1 MLKLFNIFYI
11 EITQMKVNS
20 WTHWQPLKQI
30 VLGNCFEPEFFE
42 DVKDTKLRDSL
53 QRIIHETKE
62 DLNGIKK
69 TLEDLG
75 VEVIQVDS
83 KWADSCQINPYKSF
97 GEFIELSKQKSIT
110 NILRPMIAP
119 RDIYITL
126 GDEFFLLGGQYNSQI
141 PKNGKHP
148 LDMFETNL
156 ELVKDMW
163 ANMDTKLGPASP
175 TEVKNGMWEDQNS
188 FDFNLEYD
196 PINFKK
202 YVKSTYSFDA
212 PAITRIGDIIL
223 VDEKDVNGFWD
234 WYCKVKPDHK
244 HKKIKVAIGGHND
257 GSMCL
262 PKPGLVISTNWVDK
276 SLFNETLPGW
286 DNLVIEHPNNFV
298 EQYPQFRELKNKSWF
313 VDGEMGNKTFT
324 NFVDTY
330 LKDWCGN
337 MEESIFEVNM
347 LSVDEKTILSLN
359 YQKDVHNKLKSVNI
373 EPIYTRFRHRN
384 FWDGGL
390 HCLTVDTYREGGCET
405 YL

>member
-1 MLKLFNIFYI
+1 
-11 EITQMKVNS
+11 MKVNS
-20 WTHWQPLKQI
+20 WTHWQPLKQV

-42 DVKDTKLRDSL
+42 YVKDTKLRDSL
-53 QRIIHETKE
+53 LRIIHETKE

>member
-1 MLKLFNIFYI
+1 
-11 EITQMKVNS
+11 MKVNS
-20 WTHWQPLKQI
+20 WTHWQPLKQV

-196 PINFKK
+196 AINFKK
-202 YVKSTYSFDA
+202 YVNSTYSFDS

>member
-1 MLKLFNIFYI
+1 
-11 EITQMKVNS
+11 MKVNS
-20 WTHWQPLKQI
+20 WTHWQPLKQV

>member
-1 MLKLFNIFYI
+1 
-11 EITQMKVNS
+11 MKVNS
-20 WTHWQPLKQI
+20 WTHWQPLKQV

-163 ANMDTKLGPASP
+163 ANMDTNLGPASP

>member
-1 MLKLFNIFYI
+1 
-11 EITQMKVNS
+11 MKVNS

>member
-1 MLKLFNIFYI
+1 
-11 EITQMKVNS
+11 MKVNS
-20 WTHWQPLKQI
+20 WTHWQPLKQV

-175 TEVKNGMWEDQNS
+175 TEVKNVMWEDQNS
-188 FDFNLEYD
+188 FNFNLEYD

>member
-1 MLKLFNIFYI
+1 
-11 EITQMKVNS
+11 MKVNS
-20 WTHWQPLKQI
+20 WTHWQPLKQV

-83 KWADSCQINPYKSF
+83 KWTDSCQINPYKSF

>member
-1 MLKLFNIFYI
+1 
-11 EITQMKVNS
+11 MKVNS

-196 PINFKK
+196 AINFKK
-202 YVKSTYSFDA
+202 YVNSTYSFDA

>member
-1 MLKLFNIFYI
+1 
-11 EITQMKVNS
+11 MKVNS
-20 WTHWQPLKQI
+20 WTHWQPLKQV

-373 EPIYTRFRHRN
+373 EPIYTRFRHRY

>member
-390 HCLTVDTYREGGCET
+390 HCLTVDTYREGVCET

>member
-1 MLKLFNIFYI
+1 M
-11 EITQMKVNS
+11 MKVNS
-20 WTHWQPLKQI
+20 WTHWQPLKQV

-53 QRIIHETKE
+53 QKIIYETKE

-75 VEVIQVDS
+75 VEVIQIDS
-83 KWADSCQINPYKSF
+83 KWTNSCQQNPYKSF
-97 GEFIELSKQKSIT
+97 GEFIELSKQKLYH
-110 NILRPMIAP
+110 NYILKPLIAP

-126 GDEFFLLGGQYNSQI
+126 GDEFFLVSGQYNSQI
-141 PKNGKHP
+141 PKDGKHP

-163 ANMDTKLGPASP
+163 ANMNTKLGPASP
-175 TEVKNGMWEDQNS
+175 TNVKNEMWKDQNS
-188 FDFNLEYD
+188 FNLNLKYD
-196 PINFKK
+196 PINFKR

-212 PAITRIGDIIL
+212 PCITRIGDTIL
-223 VDEKDVNGFWD
+223 IDEKDVNGFWD
-234 WYCKVKPDHK
+234 WYCKIKPNHK
-244 HKKIKVAIGGHND
+244 HKKIKIAIGGHSD

-262 PKPGLVISTNWVDK
+262 PKPGLVIAADWVSD
-276 SLFNETLPGW
+276 SLFDETLPGW
-286 DNLVIEHPNNFV
+286 DKLIIEHPNDFAK
-298 EQYPQFRELKNKSWF
+298 QYPQFRELKNKSWF

-347 LSVDEKTILSLN
+347 LSIDENTILSLN
-359 YQKDVHNKLKSVNI
+359 YQKEVHNKLKSANI

>member
-1 MLKLFNIFYI
+1 
-11 EITQMKVNS
+11 MKVNS
-20 WTHWQPLKQI
+20 WTHWQQLKQI

-126 GDEFFLLGGQYNSQI
+126 GDEFFLLGGQYNSQK

-347 LSVDEKTILSLN
+347 LSIDEKTILSLN
-359 YQKDVHNKLKSVNI
+359 YQKEVHNKLKSVNI

>member
-1 MLKLFNIFYI
+1 
-11 EITQMKVNS
+11 MKVNS
-20 WTHWQPLKQI
+20 WTHWQPLKQV

-83 KWADSCQINPYKSF
+83 KWTDSCQINPYKSF
-97 GEFIELSKQKSIT
+97 GEFIELSKQNSFR
-110 NILRPMIAP
+110 NYILKPLIAP
-119 RDIYITL
+119 RDMYITL
-126 GDEFFLLGGQYNSQI
+126 GDELFLLGGQYNSQI
-141 PKNGKHP
+141 PKDGKHP
-148 LDMFETNL
+148 LDVFETNL

-163 ANMDTKLGPASP
+163 ENMDTKLGPASP
-175 TEVKNGMWEDQNS
+175 TDVKNGMWEDQNS
-188 FDFNLEYD
+188 FDLNLEYD
-196 PINFKK
+196 PVNFKR
-202 YVKSTYSFDA
+202 YVTETYSFGA
-212 PAITRIGDIIL
+212 PAITRIGDTLL
-223 VDEKDVNGFWD
+223 VDEKEVNGFWD
-234 WYCKVKPDHK
+234 WYCKIKPNHK
-244 HKKIKVAIGGHND
+244 HKKVRVAIGGHND
-257 GSMCL
+257 GSICL
-262 PKPGLVISTNWVDK
+262 PKPGLVIAANWVDK

-286 DNLVIEHPNNFV
+286 DNLVNEHPNNFV

>member
-1 MLKLFNIFYI
+1 
-11 EITQMKVNS
+11 MKVNS
-20 WTHWQPLKQI
+20 WTHWQPLKQV

-202 YVKSTYSFDA
+202 YVKSSYSFDA

>member
-1 MLKLFNIFYI
+1 
-11 EITQMKVNS
+11 MKVNS
-20 WTHWQPLKQI
+20 WTHWQPLKQV

-175 TEVKNGMWEDQNS
+175 TEIKNGMWEDQNS

>member
-1 MLKLFNIFYI
+1 
-11 EITQMKVNS
+11 MKVNS

-83 KWADSCQINPYKSF
+83 KWTDSCQINPYKSF
-97 GEFIELSKQKSIT
+97 GEFIELSKQNSFR
-110 NILRPMIAP
+110 NYILKPLIAP
-119 RDIYITL
+119 RDMYITL
-126 GDEFFLLGGQYNSQI
+126 GDELFLLGGQYNSQI
-141 PKNGKHP
+141 PKDGKHP
-148 LDMFETNL
+148 LDVFETNL

-163 ANMDTKLGPASP
+163 ENMDTKLGPASP
-175 TEVKNGMWEDQNS
+175 TDVKNGMWEDQNS
-188 FDFNLEYD
+188 FDLNLEYD
-196 PINFKK
+196 PVNFKR
-202 YVKSTYSFDA
+202 YVTETYSFGA
-212 PAITRIGDIIL
+212 PAITRIGDTLL
-223 VDEKDVNGFWD
+223 VDEKEVNGFWD